1 MAQVTTESFQI
12 RANEVDTR
20 WKLRIP
26 SLIHIM
32 QEAAWNNAEMLGA
45 SVKDLQDQGISWVMT
60 HMLLQINHLPRHRDR
75 IFIETWPSGGRR
87 SFVYR
92 DYRIYDHSR
101 KLIGQATS
109 SWLVLD
115 LKSRRMSRVTD
126 WMQPIIRIPDKCT
139 PLPRVEGK
147 IPDINTIIG
156 KKQFPVRWH
165 DLDPNHHVSNSL
177 YFQWAIESLP
187 LELIN
192 RHELKAIKIII
203 RAESTLGDEIETCYD
218 EIESNCFVH
227 EIRSALDGK
236 LLAQAQTW
244 WQEAKTAV

>member
-1 MAQVTTESFQI
+1 MAQVHTESFQI
-12 RANEVDTR
+12 RANEVDTA

-32 QEAAWNNAEMLGA
+32 QEAAWNNSEALGA
-45 SVKDLQDQGISWVMT
+45 SVKDLQKKGISWVMT
-60 HMLLQINHLPRHRDR
+60 HMALEINHLPRHRD
-75 IFIETWPSGGRR
+75 IVFVETWPSGSRR

-92 DYRIYDHSR
+92 DYRIYNQH
-101 KLIGQATS
+101 KELIGQASS

-115 LKSRRMSRVTD
+115 LKSRRMSRVPLD
-126 WMQPIIRIPDKCT
+126 MESIIQVPEGCT

-147 IPDINTIIG
+147 LPDAQAETS

-165 DLDPNHHVSNSL
+165 DLDPNNHVSNSY

-187 LELIN
+187 DDFIQQN
-192 RHELKAIKIII
+192 HIKAIKLLI
-203 RAESTLGDEIETCYD
+203 RAESALGDEISLTYG
-218 EIESNCFVH
+218 SVNSASFVH
-227 EIRSALDGK
+227 EIRRVQDGK

-244 WQEAKTAV
+244 WEGN